1 MITAAESPARGHR
14 GPHSAMLRQTGRDK
28 GRGSAPVLGLGRG
41 TGARSAL
48 DLDETGAQAEIVGKG
63 TDLLASNPGDA
74 RTAGELLDLGCEFA
88 EFPGNGVGHGVSSSI
103 LDILSEGGSLGRLAM
118 VHAQLG
124 LFASSFSWRGSL
136 LRLRAAAQPR
146 ASGSS

>member
-1 MITAAESPARGHR
+1 
-14 GPHSAMLRQTGRDK
+14 MLRQTGRDK
-28 GRGSAPVLGLGRG
+28 GRGSAPVLGLGRA

-118 VHAQLG
+118 VHAQVG
-124 LFASSFSWRGSL
+124 LFASSFFVAREPTKTSSRC
-136 LRLRAAAQPR
+136 A
-146 ASGSS
+146 ASGQRLELGHAAERLFSADERLL